1 MRRRMTSGFAFA
13 AKGLMRHIHNLSWL
27 MLAVGIA
34 TAIAGVT
41 LDLGAVVTLIGLML
55 VVAGVVKVITVRI
68 WHGFFDEEAVAGE

>member
-1 MRRRMTSGFAFA
+1 
-13 AKGLMRHIHNLSWL
+13 MRHIHNISWL
-27 MLAVGIA
+27 MLAAGIVMA
-34 TAIAGVT
+34 VAGAA